1 MKAIRNFKELMKI
14 LLKDTVDVV
23 MLLLWAALCV
33 FFFVKGT
40 QYGNSDL
47 VALQKAGEWM
57 DYAGAG
63 IGFFWLYGFTSIL
76 RLAWYKLTYEVKKD
90 EKQGSATSK

>member
-1 MKAIRNFKELMKI
+1 MKVIRNFTALMKI
-14 LLKDTVDVV
+14 LLKDKVDVV
-23 MLLLWAALCV
+23 MLLLWAALSV

-47 VALQKAGEWM
+47 EVLQKAGEWM

-76 RLAWYKLTYEVKKD
+76 RLAWYKLTYEV
-90 EKQGSATSK
+90 EENE